1 MMKLSNDRKA
11 IILATVSGLAAIGIA
26 LAAGEIIRPKQPAQ
40 TSAKVTLVIPNSGTT
55 AYQGYALFQMNCA
68 HCHGT
73 DARGGEGPDLHG
85 LAKSEARISS
95 LIKNGIKGEM
105 PRFGDKLTDSDI
117 RALLAF
123 LKSLKDT

>member
-1 MMKLSNDRKA
+1 MKLSNDRKA
-11 IILATVSGLAAIGIA
+11 IFLATVSGLAAIGMA
-26 LAAGEIIRPKQPAQ
+26 LAAGEIIRPKEA
-40 TSAKVTLVIPNSGTT
+40 TESSATVKSVIPPAGTQ
-55 AYQGYALFQMNCA
+55 ASQGYDLFQMNCA

-73 DARGGEGPDLHG
+73 DARGGEGPDLHR